1 MFKIIKNT
9 IWQGLGKIVVV
20 GIGLVTTS
28 LLIRNLGES
37 QYGLFSLIGSS
48 FLVIDALADMGTKI
62 IGVREISKSKDKQ
75 KTFKN
80 LFFLRFILMLVGLG
94 LGLILVFSYPTFKG
108 HEKEAIMAL
117 VMCFLTF
124 IAGNLEVIFQT
135 NEQMG
140 KKSMVDSLF
149 PLLFLGLYL
158 LTPIKTTIFM
168 VFGLYIVARIL
179 SLLVGMG
186 LVKRTIETQGNVFR
200 AHDYA
205 PVQIKR
211 LFWASVPM
219 GLFLFLFTVYDRA
232 IDNIIIDRY
241 LGINEVA
248 WYSLAYKVYGN
259 LVMPAYFLVTSA
271 FPSFSREAKENRKNT
286 YRKIMVISV
295 GLSLVIWPIVW
306 LGAPV
311 AMKMLSGTEFNWQVS
326 TQVLRILSLGLVFNF
341 INHVKGFYLISRDGE
356 KKMLVLGVISLVFNL
371 GANLVFVPMY
381 GVIGAAWVTMAT
393 EVLMTAI
400 YILVNKV

>member
-1 MFKIIKNT
+1 M
-9 IWQGLGKIVVV
+9 VVV

-80 LFFLRFILMLVGLG
+80 LFFLRFVLIVVGLG
-94 LGLILVFSYPTFKG
+94 LGLIFVFNYPTFKG
-108 HEKEAIMAL
+108 YEKEALLAL
-117 VMCFLTF
+117 MMCFLTF
-124 IAGNLEVIFQT
+124 LAGNLEVIFQT

-140 KKSMVDSLF
+140 KKSTIDSLF
-149 PLLFLGLYL
+149 PLLFLVLYL
-158 LTPIKTTIFM
+158 LNPIKTTILM
-168 VFGLYIVARIL
+168 VFGLYVVARIL
-179 SLLVGMG
+179 SLLVGLKM
-186 LVKRTIETQGNVFR
+186 VKNIDWKLTDFRVDIEL
-200 AHDYA
+200 
-205 PVQIKR
+205 IKK

-271 FPSFSREAKENRKNT
+271 FPSFSREAKENGTKT
-286 YRKIMVISV
+286 YKKIMKISI
-295 GLSLVIWPIVW
+295 GSSLIIWPIVW
-306 LGAPV
+306 LGAPL
-311 AMKMLSGTEFNWQVS
+311 AMKILSGNEFNWQVS

-356 KKMLVLGVISLVFNL
+356 KRMLVLGVVSLVFNL
-371 GANLVFVPMY
+371 GANLVFVPIY

-393 EVLMTAI
+393 EVLMSGM
-400 YILVNKV
+400 YLVL

>member
-1 MFKIIKNT
+1 MA
-9 IWQGLGKIVVV
+9 
-20 GIGLVTTS
+20 GLVTTS

-62 IGVREISKSKDKQ
+62 IGVREISKSKNRQ

-80 LFFLRFILMLVGLG
+80 LFFLRFMLILAGLG
-94 LGLILVFSYPTFKG
+94 LGLIFLFSYPTFEG
-108 HEKEAIMAL
+108 YEKEAMMAL

-124 IAGNLEVIFQT
+124 LAGNLEVIFQA

-140 KKSMVDSLF
+140 KKSTVDSLF
-149 PLLFLGLYL
+149 PLVFLGLYL
-158 LTPIKTTIFM
+158 LTPIKTTILV
-168 VFGLYIVARIL
+168 VFGLYVIARIL
-179 SLLVGMG
+179 SLLVGLKMVG
-186 LVKRTIETQGNVFR
+186 RVDWKLMNFKVDTKL
-200 AHDYA
+200 
-205 PVQIKR
+205 IKK
-211 LFWASVPM
+211 LFWSSLPM

-271 FPSFSREAKENRKNT
+271 FPSFSREAKENGKST
-286 YRKIMVISV
+286 YKKIMVISV

-306 LGAPV
+306 LGAPL
-311 AMKMLSGTEFNWQVS
+311 AMKILSGNEFNWQVS

-371 GANLVFVPMY
+371 GANLMFVPIY

-393 EVLMTAI
+393 EVLMTGI
-400 YILVNKV
+400 YLVL

>member
-1 MFKIIKNT
+1 MIKIIKNT
-9 IWQGLGKIVVV
+9 IWQGLGKMIVV

-80 LFFLRFILMLVGLG
+80 LFFLRFVLILVGLG
-94 LGLILVFSYPTFKG
+94 LGLIFVFNYPTFRG
-108 HEKEAIMAL
+108 YEKEAIMAL

-124 IAGNLEVIFQT
+124 LAGNLEVIFQT

-140 KKSMVDSLF
+140 KKSTVDSLF
-149 PLLFLGLYL
+149 PLLFLALYL
-158 LTPIKTTIFM
+158 LTPIKTTIFV
-168 VFGLYIVARIL
+168 VFGLYVVARIL
-179 SLLVGMG
+179 SLLVGVKMVG
-186 LVKRTIETQGNVFR
+186 RTDWKLIDFKIDLELVK
-200 AHDYA
+200 
-205 PVQIKR
+205 K
-211 LFWASVPM
+211 LFWSSVPM

-271 FPSFSREAKENRKNT
+271 FPSFSREAKENGKST
-286 YRKIMVISV
+286 YRKIMAISV

-306 LGAPV
+306 LGAPL
-311 AMKMLSGTEFNWQVS
+311 AMKILSGNEFNWQVS

-356 KKMLVLGVISLVFNL
+356 KRMLVLGVVSLVFNL

-393 EVLMTAI
+393 EVLMSGV
-400 YILVNKV
+400 YLVL

>member
-1 MFKIIKNT
+1 MIKIIKNT
-9 IWQGLGKIVVV
+9 IWQGLGKMVVV

-75 KTFKN
+75 KTVKN
-80 LFFLRFILMLVGLG
+80 LFFLRLILIVVGLG
-94 LGLILVFSYPTFKG
+94 LGVIFVFNYPTFKG

-124 IAGNLEVIFQT
+124 LAGNLEVIFQT

-149 PLLFLGLYL
+149 PLVFLILYL
-158 LTPIKTTIFM
+158 LIPVKTTILV
-168 VFGLYIVARIL
+168 VFGLYVVARVL
-179 SLLVGMG
+179 SLLVGIKMIG
-186 LVKRTIETQGNVFR
+186 KIDWKLTGFRADRKLVK
-200 AHDYA
+200 
-205 PVQIKR
+205 K

-271 FPSFSREAKENRKNT
+271 FPSFSREARENKKNT

-295 GLSLVIWPIVW
+295 GLSLIIWPMVW
-306 LGAPV
+306 LGAPL
-311 AMKMLSGTEFNWQVS
+311 AMKVLSGSDFNWQIS

-356 KKMLVLGVISLVFNL
+356 KRMLILGVISLLFNL
-371 GANLVFVPMY
+371 GANLVFVPIY

-393 EVLMTAI
+393 EVLMSGM
-400 YILVNKV
+400 YLVL

>member
-1 MFKIIKNT
+1 MIKIIKNT
-9 IWQGLGKIVVV
+9 IWQGLGKMVVV

-80 LFFLRFILMLVGLG
+80 LFFLRFVLIVVGLG
-94 LGLILVFSYPTFKG
+94 LGLIFVFNYPTFKG
-108 HEKEAIMAL
+108 YEKEALLAL
-117 VMCFLTF
+117 MMCFLTF
-124 IAGNLEVIFQT
+124 LAGNLEVIFQT

-140 KKSMVDSLF
+140 KKSTIDSLF
-149 PLLFLGLYL
+149 PLLFLVLYL
-158 LTPIKTTIFM
+158 LNPIKTTILM
-168 VFGLYIVARIL
+168 VFGLYVVARIL
-179 SLLVGMG
+179 SLLVGLKM
-186 LVKRTIETQGNVFR
+186 VKNIDWKLTDFRVDIEL
-200 AHDYA
+200 
-205 PVQIKR
+205 IKK

-271 FPSFSREAKENRKNT
+271 FPSFSREAKENGTKT
-286 YRKIMVISV
+286 YKKIMKISI
-295 GLSLVIWPIVW
+295 GSSLIIWPIVW
-306 LGAPV
+306 LGAPL
-311 AMKMLSGTEFNWQVS
+311 AMKILSGNEFNWQVS

-356 KKMLVLGVISLVFNL
+356 KRMLVLGVVSLVFNL
-371 GANLVFVPMY
+371 GANLVFVPIY

-393 EVLMTAI
+393 EVLMSGM
-400 YILVNKV
+400 YLVL

>member
-9 IWQGLGKIVVV
+9 IWQGLGKMVVV
-20 GIGLVTTS
+20 MAGLVTTS

-48 FLVIDALADMGTKI
+48 FLVIDALADMGTKM
-62 IGVREISKSKDKQ
+62 IGVREISKSKNRQ

-80 LFFLRFILMLVGLG
+80 LFFLRFILILVGLG
-94 LGLILVFSYPTFKG
+94 LGLIFVFSYPTFKG
-108 HEKEAIMAL
+108 YEKEAMMAL

-124 IAGNLEVIFQT
+124 LAGNLEVIFQA

-140 KKSMVDSLF
+140 KKSTIDSLF
-149 PLLFLGLYL
+149 PLVFLGLYL
-158 LTPIKTTIFM
+158 LTPIKTTILV
-168 VFGLYIVARIL
+168 VFGLYVIARIL
-179 SLLVGMG
+179 SLLVGVKMIG
-186 LVKRTIETQGNVFR
+186 RVDWELMDFKVDIELVK
-200 AHDYA
+200 
-205 PVQIKR
+205 K
-211 LFWASVPM
+211 LFWSSLPM

-271 FPSFSREAKENRKNT
+271 FPSFSREAKENGKST
-286 YRKIMVISV
+286 YKKIMVISV

-306 LGAPV
+306 LGAPL
-311 AMKMLSGTEFNWQVS
+311 AMKILSGNEFNWQVS

-356 KKMLVLGVISLVFNL
+356 KKMLILGVISLVFNL
-371 GANLVFVPMY
+371 GANLVFVPIY

-393 EVLMTAI
+393 EVLMTMT
-400 YILVNKV
+400 YLLFCK

>member
-1 MFKIIKNT
+1 MDFQEQLSTFFLRK
-9 IWQGLGKIVVV
+9 
-20 GIGLVTTS
+20 
-28 LLIRNLGES
+28 NLGES

-62 IGVREISKSKDKQ
+62 IGVREISKSKNRQ

-80 LFFLRFILMLVGLG
+80 LFFLRFMLILAGLG
-94 LGLILVFSYPTFKG
+94 LGLIFLFSYPTFEG
-108 HEKEAIMAL
+108 YEKEAMMAL

-124 IAGNLEVIFQT
+124 LAGNLEVIFQA

-140 KKSMVDSLF
+140 KKSTVDSLF
-149 PLLFLGLYL
+149 PLVFLGLYL
-158 LTPIKTTIFM
+158 LTPIKTTILV
-168 VFGLYIVARIL
+168 VFGLYVIARIL
-179 SLLVGMG
+179 SLLVGLKMVG
-186 LVKRTIETQGNVFR
+186 RVDWKLMNFKVDTKL
-200 AHDYA
+200 
-205 PVQIKR
+205 IKK
-211 LFWASVPM
+211 LFWSSLPM

-271 FPSFSREAKENRKNT
+271 FPSFSREAKENGKST
-286 YRKIMVISV
+286 YKKIMVISV

-306 LGAPV
+306 LGAPL
-311 AMKMLSGTEFNWQVS
+311 AMKILSGNEFNWQVS

-371 GANLVFVPMY
+371 GANLMFVPIY

-393 EVLMTAI
+393 EVLMTGI
-400 YILVNKV
+400 YLVL

>member
-1 MFKIIKNT
+1 MA
-9 IWQGLGKIVVV
+9 
-20 GIGLVTTS
+20 GLVTTS

-48 FLVIDALADMGTKI
+48 FLVIDALADMGTKM
-62 IGVREISKSKDKQ
+62 IGVREISKSKNRQ

-80 LFFLRFILMLVGLG
+80 LFFLRFILILVGLG
-94 LGLILVFSYPTFKG
+94 LGLIFVFSYPTFKG
-108 HEKEAIMAL
+108 YEKEAMMAL

-124 IAGNLEVIFQT
+124 LAGNLEVIFQA

-140 KKSMVDSLF
+140 KKSTIDSLF
-149 PLLFLGLYL
+149 PLVFLGLYL
-158 LTPIKTTIFM
+158 LTPIKTTILV
-168 VFGLYIVARIL
+168 VFGLYVIARIL
-179 SLLVGMG
+179 SLLVGVKMIG
-186 LVKRTIETQGNVFR
+186 RVDWELMDFKVDIELVK
-200 AHDYA
+200 
-205 PVQIKR
+205 K
-211 LFWASVPM
+211 LFWSSLPM

-271 FPSFSREAKENRKNT
+271 FPSFSREAKENGKST
-286 YRKIMVISV
+286 YKKIMVISV

-306 LGAPV
+306 LGAPL
-311 AMKMLSGTEFNWQVS
+311 AMKILSGNEFNWQVS

-356 KKMLVLGVISLVFNL
+356 KKMLILGVISLVFNL
-371 GANLVFVPMY
+371 GANLVFVPIY

-393 EVLMTAI
+393 EVLMTGI
-400 YILVNKV
+400 YLVL